1 MGERE
6 GAAAALCLLAG
17 PGRGRALPWHRV
29 DGGGASSE
37 HVRSAARGRSATRD
51 HAHMA
56 PGHAPPPWNQATR
69 RRQPRPT
76 AGLVATLPRASQTL
90 PTSLLCVPGPRL
102 RRSAT
107 GRAALLQQFAPGLC
121 SQRPAP
127 PGPRLSRPSQ
137 VPHGRG
143 HLTRRHASFV
153 RSLARARLHACT
165 CTRILARCK
174 CFGPPDRPALAFPHP
189 YCRTPPAFS
198 AIAARPRSLSPLLS
212 HSALT
217 PACFPFFLPS
227 VGGRPPGRP

>member
-29 DGGGASSE
+29 DGGGASNE
-37 HVRSAARGRSATRD
+37 HVRSAARGRSTTRD

-56 PGHAPPPWNQATR
+56 PGHAPPPWNQAQR

-127 PGPRLSRPSQ
+127 PGPRLP
-137 VPHGRG
+137 
-143 HLTRRHASFV
+143 
-153 RSLARARLHACT
+153 SLAGA
-165 CTRILARCK
+165 
-174 CFGPPDRPALAFPHP
+174 PRPWSPHP
-189 YCRTPPAFS
+189 PPCLLRTFTCA
-198 AIAARPRSLSPLLS
+198 
-212 HSALT
+212 SALT
-217 PACFPFFLPS
+217 CMYVHAHSRSLQVLRPS
-227 VGGRPPGRP
+227 